1 MSKVKLELTRGTVI
15 SKGVHGVIGEVV
27 EVESDIARNLR
38 QAGAA
43 KLAAE
48 DAKVGVPNSES
59 SDENSADKKT
69 TTTAKK

>member
-43 KLAAE
+43 KLAASDAEVSTSSGE
-48 DAKVGVPNSES
+48 DLA
-59 SDENSADKKT
+59 DEKQSAIKT
-69 TTTAKK
+69 TEKK